1 MKQHPVPQHIASY
14 EFRLIGDMTIR
25 QFGMLASSCI
35 VALIFY
41 ASPLPGYFKWPLI
54 IFFVLLGI
62 ALAFMPIE
70 ERPLHRWLIAFFKA
84 IYSPTQFLW
93 KKQPKKPEV
102 FKAAKPQPKAGRP
115 LDETAPPDQAQL
127 TQYLQTLPTEKSP
140 LEQEEESFLEK
151 ITSLFQVTKM
161 PVITTT
167 PPSPPI
173 KPQPE
178 AGRPLDEIPP
188 PREKVAIPKPQPKV
202 VSKPVPPPVVPK
214 PPKAKPPKI
223 KIEPKIR
230 KPAVEAKISPHLPF
244 PQTPQTPNL
253 LVGMVLDPKGKIIEG
268 AIIEIRSSKEIPVR
282 ALKTNK
288 LGQFRIVTQ
297 LKNDTYEIETE
308 KEGYTFDIIKVDLKG
323 ELVSPIEIRARGT
336 N

>member
-25 QFGMLASSCI
+25 QFGMLAGSCI

-41 ASPLPGYFKWPLI
+41 ASPLPGYFKWPLV

-102 FKAAKPQPKAGRP
+102 FEVAKPQPKAGPP
-115 LDETAPPDQAQL
+115 LAEATHPGQTQL
-127 TQYLQTLPTEKSP
+127 TQYLQTLPTEKSL

-151 ITSLFQVTKM
+151 VANLFQTTKM

-167 PPSPPI
+167 PSPSPP
-173 KPQPE
+173 PQP
-178 AGRPLDEIPP
+178 IPTKPTLP
-188 PREKVAIPKPQPKV
+188 PKEEVAIPKPQPKV
-202 VSKPVPPPVVPK
+202 VPKPVPPPVAPK
-214 PPKAKPPKI
+214 PPKTKLPKI

-268 AIIEIRSSKEIPVR
+268 AIIEIRNSKGTPVR

-308 KEGYTFDIIKVDLKG
+308 KEGYAFNIIKVELKG
-323 ELVSPIEIRARGT
+323 EPVSPIEIRARGVAHEA
-336 N
+336 